1 VYDWQRSNAS
11 FFNAVQVERNVM
23 FVILTLI
30 IVVAAFNIISSL
42 IMLVKD
48 KGRAIAILRTMGAT
62 RASIMRIF
70 FISGASVGV
79 VGTLLGFALGLAF
92 CDNIETLQHWVER
105 LSGTNVFA
113 PEIYFLSKLP
123 AKVDPVEVAV
133 VTAMALALSFLAT
146 VYPSWRAA
154 RIEPAEALRYE

>member
-1 VYDWQRSNAS
+1 
-11 FFNAVQVERNVM
+11 
-23 FVILTLI
+23 
-30 IVVAAFNIISSL
+30 
-42 IMLVKD
+42 
-48 KGRAIAILRTMGAT
+48 MGAT

-79 VGTLLGFALGLAF
+79 VGTLLGFGLGLAF
-92 CDNIETLQHWVER
+92 CANIETLQRWVER

-123 AKVDPVEVAV
+123 ARVDPVEVAV
-133 VTAMALALSFLAT
+133 VTMMALALSFLAT